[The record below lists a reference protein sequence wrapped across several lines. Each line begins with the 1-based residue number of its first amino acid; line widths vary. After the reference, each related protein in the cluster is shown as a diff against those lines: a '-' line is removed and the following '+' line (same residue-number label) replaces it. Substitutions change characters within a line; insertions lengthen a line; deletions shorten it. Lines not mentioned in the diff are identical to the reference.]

1 MKKFPI
7 IKLMIFDYL
16 IQNGKITG
24 YAFRKYCEEMGIP
37 VSNGTIYPHLQDL
50 LREGIIEYQTDGKKK
65 LYHFTKKGEDIVL
78 ERQEKGFVH
87 ENLKKYFFKFIY
99 HLQNTN
105 WNTTKDLERMEYDL
119 DEMKRFL
126 QDEKNKILGSQK
138 QRESWIR
145 SE

>member
-1 MKKFPI
+1 
-7 IKLMIFDYL
+7 
-16 IQNGKITG
+16 
-24 YAFRKYCEEMGIP
+24 MGIP

-87 ENLKKYFFKFIY
+87 ENLKKHFFKFIY

-138 QRESWIR
+138 QRES
-145 SE
+145 